1 MTHLSVVVPVL
12 NESTLIEE
20 LITQIKLNSQKITE
34 QFEIIIIDD
43 GSIDQTWDLIAKF
56 AGKDK
61 RIRGI
66 KFSRNFGHHYAIT
79 AGLQKSIGE
88 WVVVMDG
95 DLQDRPEVIQK
106 LYKKAQEGYDIV
118 FVSRINRPES
128 WYYLIT
134 QKIFYWFL
142 SFLSGIEF
150 DNKQANFS
158 IINRKVVAAFNE
170 FPENSRFYVSTIK
183 WLGFNNSFV
192 TAEHGKRFSGKPSY
206 TLRKRIKLAVD
217 VIVAFSERPLRFS
230 IYLGLSVSLFSI
242 LGAIYILI
250 KAFLQGFSVV
260 GWSSLIISVFFF
272 GGILLIVLG
281 ILGVYIGQIF
291 KEVKSRPLFVIS
303 ENIN

>member
-61 RIRGI
+61 RIKGI

-118 FVSRINRPES
+118 FVSRINRPEA

-192 TAEHGKRFSGKPSY
+192 IAEHGKRFSGKPSY

-250 KAFLQGFSVV
+250 KAFLKGFSVV

>member
-118 FVSRINRPES
+118 FVSRINRPEA